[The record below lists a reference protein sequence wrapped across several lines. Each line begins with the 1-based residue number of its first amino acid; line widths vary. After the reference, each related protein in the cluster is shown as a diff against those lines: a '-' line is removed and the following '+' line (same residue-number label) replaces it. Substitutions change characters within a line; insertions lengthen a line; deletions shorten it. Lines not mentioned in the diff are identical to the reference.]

1 MKQIYLLR
9 HEEVEKKYRNRYY
22 GHLDVKLS
30 LKGKVRSKIITKKL
44 NAIKFDAIYSSDLLR
59 ASFMLNGLTQ
69 EKEASVT
76 EDLREISWGR
86 HEGLS
91 YDELEKLGFVYENF
105 EQWLSLFDGEN
116 LVEFKARVL
125 NFYKKIISSREKKI
139 LLITHLGVINIILAH
154 KNKTAIEEQFM
165 KTLPYGSL
173 VKLF

>member
-30 LKGKVRSKIITKKL
+30 VKGKVRSKIITKKL

-59 ASFMLNGLTQ
+59 ASFILKDLKQVKKT
-69 EKEASVT
+69 SIT
-76 EDLREISWGR
+76 ENLREMSWGR

-105 EQWLSLFDGEN
+105 EQWLSLFDGES
-116 LVEFKARVL
+116 LIEFKTRVI
-125 NFYKKIISSREKKI
+125 NFYKKIISSKEKKI
-139 LLITHLGVINIILAH
+139 LLITHLGVINTILAH
-154 KNKTAIEEQFM
+154 KNKSAIEQQFM
-165 KTLPYGSL
+165 STLPYGSL
-173 VKLF
+173 IKLS